1 LLYGLT
7 FPPGV
12 HAWLAWFTL
21 VPLLVV
27 VHGRPRAQAFLYG
40 VAYGIA
46 CMYAVAGSWFPQAM
60 ARFLELP
67 LAVGQLG
74 LLAYAAVFW
83 GTAFGLFGAGAAGLV
98 GSRRPVF
105 AALAIAATWVAT
117 ELLRG
122 RVLDQPWAL
131 LGYSQHGYLPLIQ
144 I

>member
-1 LLYGLT
+1 EGEQCAQARIALSLLPRFRRSELVHVRLSLVAAVGGALLYGFA
-7 FPPGV
+7 FPPGG

-27 VHGRPRAQAFLYG
+27 VHRRPRTQAFLYG

-74 LLAYAAVFW
+74 LLAYAA
-83 GTAFGLFGAGAAGLV
+83 
-98 GSRRPVF
+98 
-105 AALAIAATWVAT
+105 
-117 ELLRG
+117 
-122 RVLDQPWAL
+122 
-131 LGYSQHGYLPLIQ
+131 
-144 I
+144 